1 MEMVALRSSISS
13 AQADT
18 LVDLAPAL
26 MTDEVNAVDKM
37 GTTAIFLVEFR
48 MLMLTQVMAARAGR
62 AAVSNI

>member
-18 LVDLAPAL
+18 LVDLATAL